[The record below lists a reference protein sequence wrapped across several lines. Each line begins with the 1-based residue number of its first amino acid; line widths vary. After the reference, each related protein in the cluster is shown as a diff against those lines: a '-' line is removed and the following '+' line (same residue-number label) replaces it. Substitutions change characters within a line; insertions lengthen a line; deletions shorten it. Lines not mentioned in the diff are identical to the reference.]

1 MVGLGPNDTMPS
13 SAGPALFVIGGAR
26 SGKSRYAQRWVEDQC
41 AAHELQPVYLATG
54 QAYDAEMEERIERHR
69 RERGG
74 GWTTVECP
82 LDLPSTI
89 LAEAHPGR
97 ILLVDCL
104 TLWLSNMMLS
114 ERPLDEGIDALASA
128 LFAKGAQVA
137 IVSNEV
143 GLSIVPENAL
153 ARRFRDEQGRLNQRV
168 AESARKVVFVAA
180 GLPLTLKGGD

>member
-1 MVGLGPNDTMPS
+1 MAGLCPNDTMPS

-26 SGKSRYAQRWVEDQC
+26 SGKSRFAQRWVEDQC
-41 AAHELQPVYLATG
+41 AAHEKQPVYLATG
-54 QAYDAEMEERIERHR
+54 QAFDSEMEERIERHR
-69 RERGG
+69 QERGA
-74 GWTTVECP
+74 GWTTIECP

-89 LAEAHPGR
+89 LAEAHPSR
-97 ILLVDCL
+97 ILIVDCL

-114 ERPLDEGIDALASA
+114 ERPLDAAMDALASA
-128 LFAKGAQVA
+128 LFDKGSQVA

-153 ARRFRDEQGRLNQRV
+153 ARRFRDEQGRLNQRL
-168 AESARKVVFVAA
+168 AQLAHKVVFVAA

>member
-1 MVGLGPNDTMPS
+1 MAGLGPNDTIPS

-41 AAHELQPVYLATG
+41 AVSELQPVYLATG

-69 RERGG
+69 RERSAQ
-74 GWTTVECP
+74 WTTVESP
-82 LDLPSTI
+82 LNLPSTI
-89 LAEAHPGR
+89 LAEAHPRR

-114 ERPLDEGIDALASA
+114 ERPLDEGMDALASA
-128 LFAKGAQVA
+128 LVAKGAQLA

-153 ARRFRDEQGRLNQRV
+153 ARRFRDQQGRLNQRV
-168 AESARKVVFVAA
+168 AELARQVVFVAA
-180 GLPLTLKGGD
+180 GLPLTLKAGD